1 MFIWIMLILAAI
13 WVGLAIWGY
22 LDTQKPKQKKV
33 EIKKTEKVDK
43 GKERLEQVRKET
55 NDYLREQGYKSTV
68 HVSSGAPKTFTSTS
82 TPTKKYESTSVA
94 ARKQTSTST
103 PSRSTSRDRNDDDYN
118 PGWTFGALSS
128 TYTDDDSSRSSSSSS
143 NSCSSHSSHSS
154 SWSDHSSSSSSSSSY
169 SDHSSSSSSYSSSD
183 SGSSSSF
190 CD

>member
-1 MFIWIMLILAAI
+1 MFIWIMLALAAI

-43 GKERLEQVRKET
+43 SKERLEQVRKET
-55 NDYLREQGYKSTV
+55 NDYLRTQGYSPTIRV
-68 HVSSGAPKTFTSTS
+68 NSGSVK
-82 TPTKKYESTSVA
+82 TPTSNSVSAKDYKATSVA

-103 PSRSTSRDRNDDDYN
+103 SSRSTSRDRNDDDYN
-118 PGWTFGALSS
+118 PGLTFGALSS

-143 NSCSSHSSHSS
+143 SSCSSHSS

-169 SDHSSSSSSYSSSD
+169 SSSD
-183 SGSSSSF
+183 SGSSSF

>member
-1 MFIWIMLILAAI
+1 MFIWIMLALLVI

-22 LDTQKPKQKKV
+22 LDNQKPKQKKV
-33 EIKKTEKVDK
+33 EIKKTEKADK

-68 HVSSGAPKTFTSTS
+68 HVSSGTPKTFTSTS
-82 TPTKKYESTSVA
+82 TPAKKYESTSVA

-103 PSRSTSRDRNDDDYN
+103 PSRNTSRDRNDDDYN

-128 TYTDDDSSRSSSSSS
+128 TYTDDDSSRSISSSS

-154 SWSDHSSSSSSSSSY
+154 SWSDHSSSSSSSSS
-169 SDHSSSSSSYSSSD
+169 SSYSSSD